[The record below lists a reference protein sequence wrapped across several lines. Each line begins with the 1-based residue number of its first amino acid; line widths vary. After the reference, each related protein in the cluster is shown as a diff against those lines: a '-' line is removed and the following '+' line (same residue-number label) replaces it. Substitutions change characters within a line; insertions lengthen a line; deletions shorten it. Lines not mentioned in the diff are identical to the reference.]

1 MLGPYPCTI
10 CSVPEFHLKCNCNGL
25 WHPMANIFSCQA
37 LWHQVTCIHTA
48 PSQAGSLADI
58 CAFCCLA
65 PDEPISWSPHC
76 HKACLLSQSHQQVT
90 PSDSVF
96 PSHIRAPQCHL
107 ALNVWAPWRVLEAS
121 PRSCHPKL
129 LALSKP
135 ACLMH
140 MYDGTETAFQSV
152 ASSPNPLLKQS
163 SLLSLCLPASGE
175 GQEPMGT
182 QRLQILVFRN
192 SLAPACV

>member
-10 CSVPEFHLKCNCNGL
+10 CSVPEFHLKCNCNSL

-152 ASSPNPLLKQS
+152 ASSLHCC
-163 SLLSLCLPASGE
+163 LCASQPAVRDRNLWELRDSKYLFL
-175 GQEPMGT
+175 GT
-182 QRLQILVFRN
+182 PWHLLVFKR
-192 SLAPACV
+192 V